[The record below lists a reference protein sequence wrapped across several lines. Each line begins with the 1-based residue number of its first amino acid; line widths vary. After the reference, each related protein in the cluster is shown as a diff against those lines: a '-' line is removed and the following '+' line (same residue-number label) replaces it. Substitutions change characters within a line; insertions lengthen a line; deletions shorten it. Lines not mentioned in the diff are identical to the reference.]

1 MEVLANHI
9 KSSSEE
15 FKSNRAFHEAL
26 HDTFTERYAK
36 IREGGSQKAVETQR
50 KRNKL
55 LVRERIEKL
64 LDPDTPFL
72 ELSPFA
78 AWEMH
83 GGEVPAAGIITGIG
97 RIEGRE
103 CMIVANDAT
112 VKGGTYF
119 PETVKKHLRAQE
131 IALENRLPC
140 VYLVDSGGAFLP
152 LQADVFPDKEHFG
165 RIFFNQATMSA
176 HGIPQV
182 AVVLGMCTAG
192 GAYVPAMADE
202 NIIVKGNGTIYLA
215 GPPLVRAATGEVVSA
230 EDLGGGEM
238 HSKISG
244 VTDHLAEDEEDALRI
259 CRSVVEN
266 LATVKRVD
274 ADLREPEEPA
284 YDPKE
289 LLGVLPADK
298 KRPFDIKDI
307 ISRLVDGS
315 KFHEFK
321 KNYGTTLVCGFARWM
336 GYQVG
341 IVANN
346 GVLFSEAALKGAHF
360 VQLCNQR
367 RIPIIF
373 LQNITGFMV
382 GKRYEQGGIARDGA
396 KMVQAVATATVPKL
410 TVVIGASHGAGTYAM
425 CGRGYSP
432 RFMFL
437 WPNARVSVMGAEQA
451 AQVLV
456 QVKLE
461 QLERRGESL
470 TDEAAEAIRAPVV
483 EKYEREGEAYYG
495 SARLWDDGIIS
506 PLETRE
512 VIGLALSA
520 CYNAEVERGIAPVYR
535 M

>member
-9 KSSSEE
+9 KSSSED
-15 FKSNRAFHEAL
+15 FKSNRAHHEAL
-26 HDTFTERYAK
+26 HAAFVERYDQV
-36 IREGGSQKAVETQR
+36 RSGGSQKAIETQR

-64 LDPDTPFL
+64 IDPDTPFL

-176 HGIPQV
+176 QGIPQV

-266 LATVKRVD
+266 LATVKRVE

-284 YDPKE
+284 YDPSE
-289 LLGVLPADK
+289 IMGILPADK

-307 ISRLVDGS
+307 IARLVDGS

-367 RIPIIF
+367 RIPLIF

-382 GKRYEQGGIARDGA
+382 GKRYEQGALPVMAQRWFRRLLRQRYRNSRWSSEPVTALVLMRCAVGV
-396 KMVQAVATATVPKL
+396 MVR
-410 TVVIGASHGAGTYAM
+410 VISFSGPMRAYRSWEPSKRRKSWFRSSSSSLSAAERHLRTRRLKPYVNRLLKNM
-425 CGRGYSP
+425 
-432 RFMFL
+432 
-437 WPNARVSVMGAEQA
+437 NARVRRIMAVPDYGMTVLYRRLRHVRLSV
-451 AQVLV
+451 
-456 QVKLE
+456 
-461 QLERRGESL
+461 
-470 TDEAAEAIRAPVV
+470 
-483 EKYEREGEAYYG
+483 
-495 SARLWDDGIIS
+495 
-506 PLETRE
+506 
-512 VIGLALSA
+512 
-520 CYNAEVERGIAPVYR
+520 
-535 M
+535 